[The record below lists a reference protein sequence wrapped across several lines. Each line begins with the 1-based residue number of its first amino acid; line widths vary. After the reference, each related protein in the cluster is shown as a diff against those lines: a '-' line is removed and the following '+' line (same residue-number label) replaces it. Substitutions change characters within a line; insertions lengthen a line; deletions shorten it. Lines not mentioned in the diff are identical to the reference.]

1 MTAMNPMT
9 NEQADEIRT
18 RLASPGLSAAEL
30 REIAQALLA
39 DSNAQYAEADYWRE
53 SYRLAKGLSNYEIG
67 AIIAVRDASKS
78 HPRPCR
84 FPHETCIC
92 DEDDEPETEC
102 ERGDCDGI
110 HRHPDGYQ
118 DCDGKTI

>member
-18 RLASPGLSAAEL
+18 RLASPDLSAAEL
-30 REIAQALLA
+30 REIAVTLLA
-39 DSNAQYAEADYWRE
+39 DNDTQHGEIERWRE
-53 SYRLAKGLSNYEIG
+53 SYRIVKGLSDDELNAMI
-67 AIIAVRDASKS
+67 AIDDAATS
-78 HPRPCR
+78 HPRPCW

-92 DEDDEPETEC
+92 DEDDGPETEC
-102 ERGDCDGI
+102 ERGDCAGI